1 MITRSGRIRIEVAAL
16 TLLALS
22 SVSIVAHAQ
31 QPGGPPPGGFG
42 GPGGGRIQ
50 PATAPADALAS
61 ELNLTATQVDKIKA
75 IQAAYRKD
83 RDSLMPPRDN
93 QGGGPPNR
101 EAMQSIMEK
110 LQALDKATSDK
121 IVAVLTDDQKAAL
134 PRVIQMLDAFQSAGV
149 PPQVIGDLKLTDDQK
164 KQALRINKEM
174 QQAMQQAMQDQD
186 RQAMMDARKKA
197 HDEILALLTDDQK
210 AILDK
215 FVKDHPRRGPG
226 GPGGPGGRGPGGR
239 GPGGPGG
246 PPPGDGN
253 GPPPPP
259 DGNGPPPPDG
269 SGPPPPPDGDG
280 PPPPPDGNGPPPAH

>member
-1 MITRSGRIRIEVAAL
+1 MKTRIGRIRIEVAAL

-31 QPGGPPPGGFG
+31 QPGGPPPGGPGGGRGFG
-42 GPGGGRIQ
+42 GPGGPPGGRIQ
-50 PATAPADALAS
+50 PATAPVDALAA
-61 ELNLTATQVDKIKA
+61 ELKLTATQVDKIKA

-83 RDSLMPPRDN
+83 RDRLMPPPGN
-93 QGGGPPNR
+93 QGGAPPNR
-101 EAMQSIMEK
+101 EAM
-110 LQALDKATSDK
+110 QALDKATSDK

-164 KQALRINKEM
+164 NQALRINKEM
-174 QQAMQQAMQDQD
+174 QQAMQKAMQDQD

-226 GPGGPGGRGPGGR
+226 GPGGPGGRR
-239 GPGGPGG
+239 GPGGPGGPGDGNG

-253 GPPPPP
+253 GPPPP
-259 DGNGPPPPDG
+259 DGY
-269 SGPPPPPDGDG
+269 
-280 PPPPPDGNGPPPAH
+280 GPPPAN